1 MAGVIVH
8 PVGGLGEWVTSPV
21 SSLIELTHLDSDVT
35 VPGVLTQRAGD
46 VIVTIVTS
54 QVVFVL
60 CWWLRTTLAV
70 GVAAFFLFRLV
81 ILEVEYF
88 GVPLQICLAF
98 GYANR
103 CDGNIHS

>member
-1 MAGVIVH
+1 MGGVIVH

-21 SSLIELTHLDSDVT
+21 PSLIELTHLDSDVT

-54 QVVFVL
+54 PVVFVL

-70 GVAAFFLFRLV
+70 GVAAFFLFRND
-81 ILEVEYF
+81 F
-88 GVPLQICLAF
+88 GGRIFWRSVADLSCIWI
-98 GYANR
+98 R
-103 CDGNIHS
+103 